1 MIQLWKIVFYES
13 NKSKFGGENIG
24 MKAKEYQ
31 KIYQNIKEK
40 APLESGVQTLVYMF
54 LFEIIKDTDYQLIVI
69 DRMRKNTQFVTT
81 TGISDLAIVSDEFKF
96 AEEGK
101 NNIISYVEVKGTDIN
116 LYNFEDQIKGQLLSC
131 GRILCTN
138 GSVWKYYDIK
148 KYIERYSENDIDY
161 IWAKNEYEKIKEE
174 IKSLEE
180 IERMLAIKELSC
192 AYTKNSEYKKTY
204 EREIIEL
211 KETEARLGKKL
222 HTSLMNISWLQNVM
236 DTPIIDIKI
245 YDNDNFDV
253 IKYMKLKSELY
264 DVIST
269 W

>member
-1 MIQLWKIVFYES
+1 
-13 NKSKFGGENIG
+13 

-81 TGISDLAIVSDEFKF
+81 TGISDLAIVSDEFRF

-116 LYNFEDQIKGQLLSC
+116 LYDFEDQIKGQLLSC

-148 KYIERYSENDIDY
+148 KYIERHSENDIDY
-161 IWAKNEYEKIKEE
+161 ILAKNEHEKIEKV
-174 IKSLEE
+174 INSLEA
-180 IERMLAIKELSC
+180 IERMLAIKNQVMHILRR
-192 AYTKNSEYKKTY
+192 ANIKK
-204 EREIIEL
+204 RM
-211 KETEARLGKKL
+211 KGR
-222 HTSLMNISWLQNVM
+222 LMN
-236 DTPIIDIKI
+236 
-245 YDNDNFDV
+245 
-253 IKYMKLKSELY
+253 
-264 DVIST
+264 
-269 W
+269 

>member
-1 MIQLWKIVFYES
+1 
-13 NKSKFGGENIG
+13 

-40 APLESGVQTLVYMF
+40 APLESGAQTLVYMF

-81 TGISDLAIVSDEFKF
+81 TGISDLAIVSDEFRF

-116 LYNFEDQIKGQLLSC
+116 LDDFEDQIKGQLLSC

-148 KYIERYSENDIDY
+148 KYSPKAIKNKISSCKNDLKGPSD
-161 IWAKNEYEKIKEE
+161 YEKYISGELDQITFEVYKKYEGLNLDGLCMNTDAFVNEDDFCSCGLRVSKEE
-174 IKSLEE
+174 
-180 IERMLAIKELSC
+180 
-192 AYTKNSEYKKTY
+192 
-204 EREIIEL
+204 
-211 KETEARLGKKL
+211 
-222 HTSLMNISWLQNVM
+222 
-236 DTPIIDIKI
+236 
-245 YDNDNFDV
+245 
-253 IKYMKLKSELY
+253 
-264 DVIST
+264 
-269 W
+269 

>member
-1 MIQLWKIVFYES
+1 
-13 NKSKFGGENIG
+13 

-81 TGISDLAIVSDEFKF
+81 TGISDLAIVSDEFRF

-116 LYNFEDQIKGQLLSC
+116 LYDFEDQIKGQLLSC

-148 KYIERYSENDIDY
+148 KYIE
-161 IWAKNEYEKIKEE
+161 
-174 IKSLEE
+174 
-180 IERMLAIKELSC
+180 
-192 AYTKNSEYKKTY
+192 
-204 EREIIEL
+204 
-211 KETEARLGKKL
+211 
-222 HTSLMNISWLQNVM
+222 
-236 DTPIIDIKI
+236 
-245 YDNDNFDV
+245 
-253 IKYMKLKSELY
+253 
-264 DVIST
+264 
-269 W
+269 

>member
-1 MIQLWKIVFYES
+1 
-13 NKSKFGGENIG
+13 

-69 DRMRKNTQFVTT
+69 DQMRKNTQFVTT
-81 TGISDLAIVSDEFKF
+81 TGISDLAIVSDEFRF

-116 LYNFEDQIKGQLLSC
+116 LYDFEDQIKGQLLSC

-148 KYIERYSENDIDY
+148 KYIERHSENDIDY
-161 IWAKNEYEKIKEE
+161 ILAKNEHEKIEKV
-174 IKSLEE
+174 INSLEA
-180 IERMLAIKELSC
+180 IERMLAIKKSSY
-192 AYTKNSEYKKTY
+192 AYTKKSKYKKTY
-204 EREIIEL
+204 EMEINKLEETKTEL
-211 KETEARLGKKL
+211 CGKL
-222 HTSLMNISWLQNVM
+222 QTLLMNISWLQNVM

>member
-1 MIQLWKIVFYES
+1 
-13 NKSKFGGENIG
+13 

-81 TGISDLAIVSDEFKF
+81 TGISDLAIVSDEFRF

-116 LYNFEDQIKGQLLSC
+116 LYDFEDQIKGQLLSC

-148 KYIERYSENDIDY
+148 KYIEHHSENDIDY
-161 IWAKNEYEKIKEE
+161 IWAKNEHEKIKKV
-174 IKSLEE
+174 INSLEA
-180 IERMLAIKELSC
+180 IERTLAIKKSSY
-192 AYTKNSEYKKTY
+192 AYTKKSEYKKTY
-204 EREIIEL
+204 EREINEL
-211 KETEARLGKKL
+211 EETKTELCGKL
-222 HTSLMNISWLQNVM
+222 QTLLMNISWLQNVM